1 MTRMSP
7 GKVVVGSEDDFR
19 GASVTK
25 CLTAPGRAPFAVTIA
40 SMRGSFQGGNKSSN
54 LQQSLERERGNGFA
68 DTKTGRWEDF
78 DLAQTSTKAPDP
90 MDIALGAAVRIRRRT
105 IGISQEALAEQCG
118 VSFQQIQKYENGANR
133 ISFSRLVQIARA
145 LKCRVV
151 DLMDVLDGPDR
162 ETTGDLDLLTR
173 MRTPGAVEL
182 LAAFEEMAPEARSAL
197 VTLLRAVTPPVA
209 VEANE
214 RQVA

>member
-1 MTRMSP
+1 
-7 GKVVVGSEDDFR
+7 
-19 GASVTK
+19 
-25 CLTAPGRAPFAVTIA
+25 
-40 SMRGSFQGGNKSSN
+40 
-54 LQQSLERERGNGFA
+54 
-68 DTKTGRWEDF
+68 
-78 DLAQTSTKAPDP
+78 
-90 MDIALGAAVRIRRRT
+90 MDVALGAAVRIRRRT
-105 IGISQEALAEQCG
+105 IGISQEALADQCG

-173 MRTPGAVEL
+173 MRTPGALEL
-182 LAAFEEMAPEARSAL
+182 LAAYEQMTPDARTSL
-197 VTLLRAVTPPVA
+197 VGLLRALTNQGSAP
-209 VEANE
+209 ANKS

>member
-1 MTRMSP
+1 
-7 GKVVVGSEDDFR
+7 
-19 GASVTK
+19 
-25 CLTAPGRAPFAVTIA
+25 
-40 SMRGSFQGGNKSSN
+40 
-54 LQQSLERERGNGFA
+54 
-68 DTKTGRWEDF
+68 
-78 DLAQTSTKAPDP
+78 
-90 MDIALGAAVRIRRRT
+90 MDVALGAAVRIRRRT

-173 MRTPGAVEL
+173 MRTPGALEL
-182 LAAFEEMAPEARSAL
+182 LAAYEVMNPEARSSL
-197 VTLLRAVTPPVA
+197 VGLLRAVTTR
-209 VEANE
+209 EASPKS
-214 RQVA
+214 RQIA

>member
-1 MTRMSP
+1 
-7 GKVVVGSEDDFR
+7 
-19 GASVTK
+19 
-25 CLTAPGRAPFAVTIA
+25 
-40 SMRGSFQGGNKSSN
+40 
-54 LQQSLERERGNGFA
+54 
-68 DTKTGRWEDF
+68 
-78 DLAQTSTKAPDP
+78 

-162 ETTGDLDLLTR
+162 ENTGDVDLLTR
-173 MRTPGAVEL
+173 MRTPGAIEL
-182 LAAFEEMAPEARSAL
+182 LAAYEQMAPEARSSL
-197 VTLLRAVTPPVA
+197 VSLLRAVTLPVG
-209 VEANE
+209 VETKARE
-214 RQVA
+214 VA

>member
-1 MTRMSP
+1 
-7 GKVVVGSEDDFR
+7 
-19 GASVTK
+19 
-25 CLTAPGRAPFAVTIA
+25 
-40 SMRGSFQGGNKSSN
+40 
-54 LQQSLERERGNGFA
+54 
-68 DTKTGRWEDF
+68 
-78 DLAQTSTKAPDP
+78 

-173 MRTPGAVEL
+173 MRTPGAIEL
-182 LAAFEEMAPEARSAL
+182 LAAYERMPPDARTSL
-197 VTLLRAVTPPVA
+197 VGLLRAVIVPG
-209 VEANE
+209 EASTKT
-214 RQVA
+214 RQSA